1 MGRNHGLMA
10 VAATAVAFALLA
22 GAAAPDGGVVGAS
35 HDPADANYT
44 VVPLGDRSPGATEVE
59 YGQRVVS
66 TAGVDL
72 ATLERTTAVYEAGS
86 WENCGPQDGET
97 FGVDRGATR
106 DGYEVDESLED
117 NVKTFSAGEDVFE
130 VEFNDEDDIGAS
142 TYLDD
147 GDEVI
152 SVAGCIDNPDEPG
165 WYRISGTT
173 TGVTEN
179 GERVT
184 FGGDSH
190 YFYICDCEDETAARQ
205 QLGPPPSEPQPTAT
219 ATPTPGPESE
229 SAADEGDAGD
239 GGASSDDGTTPTATE
254 SAVEE
259 SGGAAAATPTATPT
273 GPAADE
279 GDAGDANANEDAAT
293 ATPTPARTEGW
304 DDRVVRTPTAADGPG
319 FGAGAAVVALAA
331 AALLVGRR

>member
-1 MGRNHGLMA
+1 MGRNRGLMA
-10 VAATAVAFALLA
+10 VAATAVVFALLA

-35 HDPADANYT
+35 HNPADANYT

-59 YGQRVVS
+59 YGQLVVS

-106 DGYEVDESLED
+106 DGYEVDESLQD
-117 NVKTFSAGEDVFE
+117 NVNTFSAGEDVFE
-130 VEFNDEDDIGAS
+130 VEFNGEDDFGAS

-152 SVAGCIDNPDEPG
+152 SVAECIDNPDEPG

-173 TGVTEN
+173 TGVTDD

-184 FGGDSH
+184 FGSDSH
-190 YFYICDCEDETAARQ
+190 YFYICDCEDESEARQ

-219 ATPTPGPESE
+219 ATPTEGGS
-229 SAADEGDAGD
+229 DGGDAGDTGD
-239 GGASSDDGTTPTATE
+239 GGASSDGGGATPTPAE
-254 SAVEE
+254 PAVEE
-259 SGGAAAATPTATPT
+259 SGGAVPSSLDAPSSPASPSS
-273 GPAADE
+273 AADS
-279 GDAGDANANEDAAT
+279 GVAVAVGC
-293 ATPTPARTEGW
+293 GS
-304 DDRVVRTPTAADGPG
+304 DGGGPSCWR
-319 FGAGAAVVALAA
+319 ASDSSSQSQM
-331 AALLVGRR
+331 

>member
-1 MGRNHGLMA
+1 MGRNRGLMA
-10 VAATAVAFALLA
+10 VAATAVVFALLA

-44 VVPLGDRSPGATEVE
+44 VVPLGDRSPGATEVK
-59 YGQRVVS
+59 YGQLVVS

-106 DGYEVDESLED
+106 DGYEVDESLQD

-130 VEFNDEDDIGAS
+130 VEFNGEDDFGAS

-152 SVAGCIDNPDEPG
+152 SVAECIDNPDEPG

-173 TGVTEN
+173 TGVTDD

-184 FGGDSH
+184 FGSDSH
-190 YFYICDCEDETAARQ
+190 YFYICDCEDESEARQ

-229 SAADEGDAGD
+229 SAADDGDAGN
-239 GGASSDDGTTPTATE
+239 GEASSDDGAAPTATE
-254 SAVEE
+254 
-259 SGGAAAATPTATPT
+259 
-273 GPAADE
+273 PAADG
-279 GDAGDANANEDAAT
+279 GDAGDADANADAAT
-293 ATPTPARTEGW
+293 ATPTPARTGGW
-304 DDRVVRTPTAADGPG
+304 DDRVLETPTAADGPG

>member
-1 MGRNHGLMA
+1 MGRNREPVAIA
-10 VAATAVAFALLA
+10 VTAVVFALLA
-22 GAAAPDGGVVGAS
+22 GVAAPDGGVVGAS

-44 VVPLGDRSPGATEVE
+44 VVPLGDRSPGATAVE
-59 YGQRVVS
+59 YGQLVVS
-66 TAGVDL
+66 TAGVDI

-86 WENCGPQDGET
+86 WEGCGPQDGET

-106 DGYEVDESLED
+106 DGYEVDESLQD

-152 SVAGCIDNPDEPG
+152 SVAECIDNPDEPG

-190 YFYICDCEDETAARQ
+190 YFYICDCEDESEARQ

-219 ATPTPGPESE
+219 PTPGPESG
-229 SAADEGDAGD
+229 SAADAGD
-239 GGASSDDGTTPTATE
+239 GESSSDDGAAPTATTTGP
-254 SAVEE
+254 AVDE
-259 SGGAAAATPTATPT
+259 SGGAAAATPTPT

-279 GDAGDANANEDAAT
+279 GDAGDADASADAAT

-319 FGAGAAVVALAA
+319 FGAGAAIVALAA

>member
-1 MGRNHGLMA
+1 MGRNRGLMA

-59 YGQRVVS
+59 YGQLVVS

-130 VEFNDEDDIGAS
+130 VEFNSEDDIGAS

-152 SVAGCIDNPDEPG
+152 SVAECIDNPDEPG

-173 TGVTEN
+173 TGVTDD

-184 FGGDSH
+184 FGSDSH
-190 YFYICDCEDETAARQ
+190 YFYICDCEDESEARQ
-205 QLGPPPSEPQPTAT
+205 QLGPPPSEPQSTAT
-219 ATPTPGPESE
+219 ATPE
-229 SAADEGDAGD
+229 SAADDGD

-254 SAVEE
+254 PAVDE
-259 SGGAAAATPTATPT
+259 SGGAAATATPTATPT
-273 GPAADE
+273 GPAAD
-279 GDAGDANANEDAAT
+279 GSDADDADTNGDAAT
-293 ATPTPARTEGW
+293 ATTTPARTEGW

-331 AALLVGRR
+331 TALLIGRR